1 MSILKNE
8 KDELIDILEN
18 IKGDPCENAFDDL
31 IFMFYKIDVVHR
43 KMDRA
48 LDKLKRVYSSNT
60 STVLRRKVLKEFK
73 ELLSYVSLYKPWVY
87 NSYYVKLSKDLA
99 KQITRKRGRI

>member
-48 LDKLKRVYSSNT
+48 LEKLKKVYSSNT

-87 NSYYVKLSKDLA
+87 NSYYEKLSKDLA
-99 KQITRKRGRI
+99 KHITRKRGRI